1 MSNECL
7 EHHSQYIYSSSAY
20 ALAGEFYRPTRKS
33 VSVQGGTV
41 LGASGGYHSQRV
53 GKYSADDLVSFE
65 SAQVEVGGSYDKC
78 HDVQTTYFTSLIE
91 GLNIANMVTAD
102 RVVAYTMVYSPSKDH
117 DGDHT
122 FNINGSYFDNLRI
135 AGRKIDINLNTSP
148 FHGVNSYSNLID
160 RRKEMIAK
168 AQAKKVRE
176 KHRLKPGKKE
186 VEQKA
191 DEQKN
196 NGLFFLDSFSSLP
209 EEDLQKLERKYHP
222 LQGLSRWVD
231 DWKADDGRNSRE
243 HYLCSAANHLQ
254 LEQQVGADS
263 QKGFEEDSVKNYG
276 GVICIPKFGV
286 VRLAEVLVSRRSR
299 RLTMLTVQMG
309 SVASGTVT
317 VGDGSPGGGNGLP

>member
-7 EHHSQYIYSSSAY
+7 EHHSQYIYSTSAY

-33 VSVQGGTV
+33 LSVQGGTV
-41 LGASGGYHSQRV
+41 LGTSGGYHSQRL
-53 GKYSADDLVSFE
+53 GKYSLDDLVSFE

-78 HDVQTTYFTSLIE
+78 HDVQTSYFTSVIE

-102 RVVAYTMVYSPSKDH
+102 RVVARTMVYSPKKNEDKGY
-117 DGDHT
+117 DGEHT
-122 FNINGSYFDNLRI
+122 FNIIGSYFDNLRV
-135 AGRKIDINLNTSP
+135 AGQKIDISLDAGA
-148 FHGVNSYSNLID
+148 FHAVNSYKKLIETRKKMIDNARKNKSNETSTEED
-160 RRKEMIAK
+160 G
-168 AQAKKVRE
+168 
-176 KHRLKPGKKE
+176 P
-186 VEQKA
+186 
-191 DEQKN
+191 
-196 NGLFFLDSFSSLP
+196 FFLDNFSKLS
-209 EEDLQKLERKYHP
+209 ESDRKKLESQYHP
-222 LQGLSRWVD
+222 LQGLSQWVN
-231 DWKADDGRNSRE
+231 DWKADDGCSPKE

-263 QKGFEEDSVKNYG
+263 QKDPEEESVKGYG

-317 VGDGSPGGGNGLP
+317 AGDGSSGGGNGLP

>member
-135 AGRKIDINLNTSP
+135 AGQKIDIDLNTSP

-160 RRKEMIAK
+160 RRKEMVAK
-168 AQAKKVRE
+168 ADA
-176 KHRLKPGKKE
+176 
-186 VEQKA
+186 
-191 DEQKN
+191 QKN
-196 NGLFFLDSFSSLP
+196 HGPFFLDSFSSLSSSK
-209 EEDLQKLERKYHP
+209 LQELENQYHA

-231 DWKADDGRNSRE
+231 DWKADDGRSSRE

-263 QKGFEEDSVKNYG
+263 QKGFGEDSVKNYG

-317 VGDGSPGGGNGLP
+317 VGDGSTGGGNGLP